1 MKYQWNSTAGA
12 LMLNTDVELVYDIDV
27 DNYGNGTTCK
37 MNAGSDH
44 ACAESSTKALVES
57 YASVSLAHI
66 YRSNILF
73 RYSCVCTP
81 SSILWLISNYVFVNR
96 MLVNF

>member
-1 MKYQWNSTAGA
+1 MKYQWSSTAGA

-37 MNAGSDH
+37 MNAASDH
-44 ACAESSTKALVES
+44 ACAESSTKGLVES
-57 YASVSLAHI
+57 YASVCLVHI
-66 YRSNILF
+66 LIKYSIPILIRVHAVINPVAYF
-73 RYSCVCTP
+73 NF
-81 SSILWLISNYVFVNR
+81 LVNR

>member
-1 MKYQWNSTAGA
+1 MKYQWSSTAGA

-57 YASVSLAHI
+57 YASVSLVHI
-66 YRSNILF
+66 SIK
-73 RYSCVCTP
+73 YSIPIFMRVHT
-81 SSILWLISNYVFVNR
+81 VVNTVAYIK
-96 MLVNF
+96 LYIC

>member
-1 MKYQWNSTAGA
+1 MKYQWNSNAGA

-37 MNAGSDH
+37 MNAASEH
-44 ACAESSTKALVES
+44 ACAESSTKRLVES
-57 YASVSLAHI
+57 YASVSLVHI
-66 YRSNILF
+66 WIKYYIL
-73 RYSCVCTP
+73 
-81 SSILWLISNYVFVNR
+81 ILIRVHTVINHVAYIKSYFCNR

>member
-1 MKYQWNSTAGA
+1 MKYQWNSTAGAA

-37 MNAGSDH
+37 MNAASDH
-44 ACAESSTKALVES
+44 ACAESSTKGLVES
-57 YASVSLAHI
+57 YA
-66 YRSNILF
+66 N
-73 RYSCVCTP
+73 VCLVHTLIKY
-81 SSILWLISNYVFVNR
+81 SILIIIRVHTVINPVAYFNFLVNR

>member
-1 MKYQWNSTAGA
+1 MKYQWSSTAGA

-57 YASVSLAHI
+57 YASVSLVHI
-66 YRSNILF
+66 SIK
-73 RYSCVCTP
+73 YSIPIFMRVHTVVNPVAYIKLYFC
-81 SSILWLISNYVFVNR
+81 NR

>member
-1 MKYQWNSTAGA
+1 MKYQWNSAAGA

-37 MNAGSDH
+37 MNAASDH
-44 ACAESSTKALVES
+44 ACAESSTKGLVES
-57 YASVSLAHI
+57 YASVRLVHI
-66 YRSNILF
+66 LIKYSIPILIRVHTDINPVAYF
-73 RYSCVCTP
+73 YFLVD
-81 SSILWLISNYVFVNR
+81 R

>member
-37 MNAGSDH
+37 MNAASDH
-44 ACAESSTKALVES
+44 ACAESSTKGLVES
-57 YASVSLAHI
+57 YASVCLVHI
-66 YRSNILF
+66 LIKYSIPILIRVHTDINPGAYF
-73 RYSCVCTP
+73 DF
-81 SSILWLISNYVFVNR
+81 LVNR